1 MVLATTIACSLVIG
15 FVDEPNAA
23 DAWNEFF
30 QEIEDVEYP
39 YDYDFEWTDE
49 IQARYEELS
58 PVFQQIQEIS
68 AIEHCDWELDY
79 SKGFDLLVPHLSQLR
94 KAQLLLSFSMDGD
107 IRNGKTSSAIEQLN
121 SMLEITM
128 HQNTTSLTIGSLVAA
143 SSFSMASQHEDLIDA
158 TNDLAQLDSM
168 LEKVNSFDSFDPFG
182 IRKNVG
188 EERKNVLDWLQVT
201 ENPDFS
207 MITSILN
214 QADVDTS
221 GWDMKQE
228 IENYSQT
235 MKKMEAIFQMPN
247 KEEAMKAAVALEQ
260 ETKELG
266 NLIELLYFSSSR
278 LLDTAFTVTSNV
290 ADFKALLEQRIE
302 MLRNPNSATYF
313 LKAVEAYNEID
324 TEDRINALQHTDF
337 ELIEE
342 PLKLFSTACS
352 MPPKQI
358 TLANSPETPHW
369 IAPLYS
375 LALDCIARGTS
386 SDRLA
391 IMEFVGHLSQQNRF
405 AASILAA
412 KLFEHDWGST
422 PEPEEPHLRVAY
434 EKAKKQIPTADEFM
448 LNGSADCE
456 RERLINR
463 YDMEES
469 WDPNDANTLA
479 MTITLAKLK
488 GMDAYNPEAWELL
501 IKAIGLPDSHPSF
514 LFAEEEYNPELI
526 EFLKL
531 PQEETFD
538 EMLRQ
543 YSTLIGRNRYEE
555 TTSRGR

>member
-79 SKGFDLLVPHLSQLR
+79 SKGLDLLVPHLSQLR

-121 SMLEITM
+121 SMLDITK

-168 LEKVNSFDSFDPFG
+168 LEKINSFDSFDPFG
-182 IRKNVG
+182 IRASVG

-207 MITSILN
+207 IITSVLN
-214 QADVDTS
+214 QADVDKS

-228 IENYSQT
+228 IENYSKT
-235 MKKMEAIFQMPN
+235 MKKMEVIFQMPN
-247 KEEAMKAAVALEQ
+247 KEEAMKATVALEQ

-266 NLIELLYFSSSR
+266 NLTELLSFSASP

-290 ADFKALLEQRIE
+290 EVFKALLEQRIE

-313 LKAVEAYNEID
+313 LKAVKVYNELD
-324 TEDRINALQHTDF
+324 PEERVKALTEGDWSVLNVPV
-337 ELIEE
+337 ELLSRAVEME
-342 PLKLFSTACS
+342 PAK
-352 MPPKQI
+352 I
-358 TLANSPETPHW
+358 TLAETPATPLW
-369 IAPLYS
+369 IPSLLSLTLDMLGHGNIEDMALALQVAGHMSQQDRIASS
-375 LALDCIARGTS
+375 LAAACIVRTVVDS
-386 SDRLA
+386 LPDQMITQEREQL
-391 IMEFVGHLSQQNRF
+391 L
-405 AASILAA
+405 
-412 KLFEHDWGST
+412 KST
-422 PEPEEPHLRVAY
+422 RS
-434 EKAKKQIPTADEFM
+434 IPTADAFM
-448 LNGSADCE
+448 VLASA
-456 RERLINR
+456 
-463 YDMEES
+463 ES
-469 WDPNDANTLA
+469 DTRR
-479 MTITLAKLK
+479 LAKFLCIEKPWNPSIGYVMAETMKLREDEGVCDAWGLFVDRMGVPENPFDNNWKLK
-488 GMDAYNPEAWELL
+488 QFNTNLQEAKTLPLL
-501 IKAIGLPDSHPSF
+501 LRK
-514 LFAEEEYNPELI
+514 
-526 EFLKL
+526 KL
-531 PQEETFD
+531 SRPK
-538 EMLRQ
+538 
-543 YSTLIGRNRYEE
+543 GR
-555 TTSRGR
+555 